1 MRKQK
6 AEQQKTEQQKDLDL
20 ASKIKRLLLAEYRA
34 SLTYYGE
41 QVFKYKENN
50 DKTKDATRF
59 GAIMYAQGQAD
70 MCGYLEA
77 RIDLLIAKERE

>member
-1 MRKQK
+1 MRKQNI
-6 AEQQKTEQQKDLDL
+6 EQQKTIDL
-20 ASKIKRLLLAEYRA
+20 ASKIKRLLLAEYKA

-41 QVFKYKENN
+41 QVYKYKENK

-77 RIDLLIAKERE
+77 RIDLLIAKEKE